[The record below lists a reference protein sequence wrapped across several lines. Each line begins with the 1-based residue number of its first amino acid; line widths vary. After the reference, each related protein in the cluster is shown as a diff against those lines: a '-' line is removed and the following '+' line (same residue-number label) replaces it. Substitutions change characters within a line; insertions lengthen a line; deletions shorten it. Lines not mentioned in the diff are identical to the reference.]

1 MDRSNL
7 HGLSLALVPQ
17 PASGTGPGV
26 GNLAGQWNGY
36 RGGYSGPT
44 VGTVALQWVT
54 VGPTVGIQPKQWF
67 YREILPKQWFYREI
81 LPKQW
86 LQWEYS
92 QNSGYSGNTAVRT
105 GPDPYHGVPL
115 VIDPPGHHPLPRV
128 PPHPPPRTTT
138 PVYTTPHARLRGP
151 AH

>member
-1 MDRSNL
+1 MESMDRSNL

-54 VGPTVGIQPKQWF
+54 VGPTVGIQPKQW
-67 YREILPKQWFYREI
+67 
-81 LPKQW
+81 
-86 LQWEYS
+86 LQWEHCS
-92 QNSGYSGNTAVRT
+92 KDRP
-105 GPDPYHGVPL
+105 GPVPRGTTS
-115 VIDPPGHHPLPRV
+115 DRPTW
-128 PPHPPPRTTT
+128 PPPITPGTTT
-138 PVYTTPHARLRGP
+138 PTTPYHHTRVHHAACQTARTSSLGCQKTRN
-151 AH
+151 